1 MDVTIYEDVNFGGR
15 SDVLEV
21 GGHRLFSAANLNDE
35 VSSIKVPAGLVAL
48 VYEHADEAGGYGRSA
63 DLIEDHA
70 DLGTL
75 GLGDAISYVN
85 VFAAEREILSHNHA
99 TGKTDTARVVWA
111 RGSVVNG
118 QYVPGHWERP
128 RAQPTPPGPA
138 VVSPG
143 PLPHLLHISKI
154 QGDNWANPAYDT
166 TSATWSSQV
175 VGGSA
180 YDGSD
185 AHPLEWVSVLNP
197 TVEQDDEV
205 GVAGFAVAVDL
216 SGADLPFTH
225 PFGGDFEFGIA
236 PDPEYAGLLAASNHD
251 PNATNDN
258 IKNAFPDGRRIG
270 LPVDGALPM
279 EVEAGMVPDAYRAQV
294 GDRVAAYGRW
304 IVDAGHEDFHTE
316 VHPPLLLARARAV
329 NTQDADAYPDASAVT
344 LMQLWS
350 RPFQAAQKF
359 TDGDSK
365 NLSLQSYLGN
375 IAETLGDIRAYPP
388 TFPKPFDGI
397 HLVSFLVRPPVPSA
411 PMRLRPFGPAHLECS
426 YSFTTN
432 KACGVQVQQSL
443 SDPNAVEVILAL
455 NSAGYPSL
463 PEPAK
468 TMVKYKIDD
477 LVHQIPADLDTLT
490 SVLLDVVKAYQSK
503 FGLSEADLYVRTYNP
518 LSAPDLGMHAVPFT
532 PLANL
537 PRSSVNVDDTQP
549 FPVIGWLKVKW
560 AYTSIVSPGN
570 IGNVMTFGS
579 GPTPAAEPAVQPAEG
594 QPTEPV
600 QPVRPRVPLR
610 RPRLPESP

>member
-15 SDVLEV
+15 SETLEV
-21 GGHRLFSAANLNDE
+21 GGHRLFSAADLDDE

-48 VYEHADEAGGYGRSA
+48 VYEHADAAGGYGRSA
-63 DLIEDHA
+63 DLMEDHA
-70 DLGTL
+70 DLATL
-75 GLGDAISYVN
+75 GLGDTISYVL
-85 VFAAEREILSHNHA
+85 VFAAETDIVSRDHR
-99 TGKTDTARVVWA
+99 TGKTETGTAHVVWA

-118 QYVPGHWERP
+118 QYVPGHWEVP
-128 RAQPTPPGPA
+128 RAQPPPPGPA

-154 QGDNWANPAYDT
+154 QGDDWANPVYDT
-166 TSATWSSQV
+166 SPATWPSQV
-175 VGGSA
+175 VGGST

-185 AHPLEWVSVLNP
+185 AHPFEWVSVLNP

-205 GVAGFAVAVDL
+205 GVAGFAVGVDL

-236 PDPEYAGLLAASNHD
+236 PDTQYAGLLAPSNHD
-251 PNATNDN
+251 PNAANDN

-270 LPVDGALPM
+270 LPVTGALPM

-304 IVDAGHEDFHTE
+304 IVDAGHQPFHSE
-316 VHPPLLLARARAV
+316 IHPPLLLARARAV
-329 NTQDADAYPDASAVT
+329 NSQDADTYPDASAVT
-344 LMQLWS
+344 LLQLWS
-350 RPFQAAQKF
+350 RPYQAAQKF

-365 NLSLQSYLGN
+365 NLSLQSYLTN

-388 TFPKPFDGI
+388 IFPKPFDGI
-397 HLVSFLVRPPVPSA
+397 HLVSFLVRPPVPT
-411 PMRLRPFGPAHLECS
+411 PPPGPRVFGPAHLECS

-455 NSAGYPSL
+455 NSVGYPSL
-463 PEPAK
+463 PEPPR
-468 TMVKYKIDD
+468 TLVKYKIDD
-477 LVHQIPADLDTLT
+477 LVHQIPADLGTLT
-490 SVLLDVVKAYQSK
+490 NFLIDAVKAYQSR

-518 LSAPDLGMHAVPFT
+518 LPAPDVSTHAVPFT
-532 PLANL
+532 PLNNL

-549 FPVIGWLKVKW
+549 FPIIGWLKVKW
-560 AYTSIVSPGN
+560 VYPSIVSVGN
-570 IGNVMTFGS
+570 TGTVMTFASGS
-579 GPTPAAEPAVQPAEG
+579 LHAADQPG
-594 QPTEPV
+594 QPTGGQPAQFV
-600 QPVRPRVPLR
+600 QRVPLR
-610 RPRLPESP
+610 RPMAPT